1 MANQIQNIKTN
12 NKLRSS
18 SFELLRIISML
29 LIVAHH
35 FVVHGKFDLTS
46 TFNKNI
52 FFLQSLS
59 MFGKLGVNLF
69 VLISGY
75 FSCMQPSP
83 PHIKFSKLIKLEI
96 EVIFYS
102 ILIGII
108 FYNFFP
114 SSDFGFKE
122 LLKTFTPL
130 RSNCYWFYRSYFVL
144 YLINSFLNSFIKVI
158 DKTELKKI
166 ILTIFILWVL
176 LPFFPNIPAIEMS
189 NLTWFIFLYLCAAY
203 IRYYKEDFNRSISF
217 YSIFTISVFL
227 LIILSVFLFDFLGK
241 WKQKF
246 LSNYDYFLPM
256 NSIFIFILSI
266 STLILFSKIN
276 IGNIKWINII
286 SSATFGVYLIHDNKL
301 MRNFLWVKIF
311 KNQSYTNSNKLV
323 LYSIA
328 VILIVYILCT
338 LIDLIRIHILEKPI
352 LKFLSRNKKL

>member
-1 MANQIQNIKTN
+1 MTSQIQNIKTD
-12 NKLRSS
+12 NKLRNS

-46 TFNKNI
+46 SFSKNI

-83 PHIKFSKLIKLEI
+83 PHIKFSKLIKLEL

-102 ILIGII
+102 SLIGII
-108 FYNFFP
+108 FYKFFP
-114 SSDFGFKE
+114 SSDFSFKE

-144 YLINSFLNSFIKVI
+144 YLISPFLNSFIKSI
-158 DKTELKKI
+158 DKTEFRKLL
-166 ILTIFILWVL
+166 LTIFVLWVI
-176 LPFFPNIPAIEMS
+176 LPFFPKTPAIEMS
-189 NLTWFIFLYLCAAY
+189 NLTWFIFIYLCAAY
-203 IRYYKEDFNRSISF
+203 IRYYQNDFKRNISF
-217 YSIFTISVFL
+217 YSSFTIIVFL
-227 LIILSVFLFDFLGK
+227 LIILSVLSFDLLGK
-241 WKQKF
+241 WKKIF

-256 NSIFIFILSI
+256 NSILIFTLSI
-266 STLILFSKIN
+266 STLVLFSKID

-301 MRNFLWVKIF
+301 MRDFLWVKIF
-311 KNQSYTNSNKLV
+311 NNQSYINSNKLI

-338 LIDLIRIHILEKPI
+338 LIDLIRIYILEKPI
-352 LKFLSRNKKL
+352 LKLFNRNKNR